1 MRNMW
6 IFNTIKFKIIE
17 KFILSIWYEE
27 ISQEGS
33 HIKYQNKNN
42 PLIIPNH
49 KEISRWTLNNIF
61 KIISSHKKIQGE
73 LSWKDKREPP
83 RGDKKEIEKLFL
95 EFYKK

>member
-1 MRNMW
+1 MKIMW

-27 ISQEGS
+27 LSQEGS
-33 HIKYQNKNN
+33 HIKYKFENN
-42 PLIIPNH
+42 SLIIPNH

-61 KIISSHKKIQGE
+61 KIISIHKN
-73 LSWKDKREPP
+73 L
-83 RGDKKEIEKLFL
+83 DKKEIEKFFL